1 VKQKDFALIGVM
13 VVFSAFLSLL
23 LSQFFFSSSSNRKQT
38 AEVVDPITSQF
49 SAPPKKYFNVNAVNP
64 TQQIQ
69 IGNNP
74 NPNPF
79 SSKPQ

>member
-1 VKQKDFALIGVM
+1 MKQKDFALIAVM

-23 LSQFFFSSSSNRKQT
+23 LSQFFFSSSNSRKQT
-38 AEVVDPITSQF
+38 AEVVDPITSEF
-49 SAPPKKYFNVNAVNP
+49 SSPPKKYFNADALNP